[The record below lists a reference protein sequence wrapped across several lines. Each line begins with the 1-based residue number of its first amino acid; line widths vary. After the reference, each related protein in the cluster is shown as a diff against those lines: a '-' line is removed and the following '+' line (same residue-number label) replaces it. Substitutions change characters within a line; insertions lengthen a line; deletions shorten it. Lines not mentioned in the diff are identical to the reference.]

1 LRAVLGRDRVF
12 FRSPVNTPSAHVA
25 WCI

>member
-25 WCI
+25 RCI